1 MYKIV
6 AHAEKKTISALKK
19 ELVKRRDGC
28 IGLSDHRLGR
38 YLKYFYLKEFWKI
51 FFQNFTKRYEEEA
64 RDFTCMDPIIAS
76 FSHLDP
82 TQCTVRNLRGW
93 VEVKFAHHTFRI
105 LEADGVFYIVAAS
118 MDAFPITMHAS
129 SLVAAVAAYDEYTG
143 HLDFDAL
150 YDRALLD
157 ITAEEK
163 CRQMLTLTARALI
176 EDVLEGE
183 SVRFDVRQ
191 QKNGRLCCTI
201 YKWASWLPNK
211 VFRTS
216 FETFREDF
224 VKAYKE
230 FKVNALG

>member
-51 FFQNFTKRYEEEA
+51 FYRLIAGKYKGEGC
-64 RDFTCMDPIIAS
+64 DLTCMDSVVTS

-82 TQCTVRNLRGW
+82 DKCTVRNLRGW
-93 VEVKFAHHTFRI
+93 VEVKLVHHIFRI

-129 SLVAAVAAYDEYTG
+129 DLVAAVTAYDEYTC
-143 HLDFDAL
+143 HLDFDS
-150 YDRALLD
+150 LLD
-157 ITAEEK
+157 QAWQDVTAEEK
-163 CRQMLTLTARALI
+163 CRQMLTMTARVMI
-176 EDVLEGE
+176 EDILEGE
-183 SVRFDVRQ
+183 NVRFDVCQ

-201 YKWASWLPNK
+201 HKWASWLPNK

-216 FETFREDF
+216 FQTFRDDF